1 MHVIKGR
8 PINED
13 NEKAAIALIAFK
25 DEDRVADLAF
35 DLLQQPDIQKDPC
48 LPTYLVLICAG
59 LKDPV
64 QRQALKVMSKDSHL
78 PSLLREDMKA
88 IIHAWEEGEKNDE

>member
-1 MHVIKGR
+1 MDV

-25 DEDRVADLAF
+25 DDEEVANHCF

-48 LPTYLVLICAG
+48 LPTYLVLACAG

-64 QRQALKVMSKDSHL
+64 KRQALSDGHDSHL
-78 PSLLREDMKA
+78 PSLLREDIKG
-88 IIHAWEEGEKNDE
+88 IIHDWKEKKLI